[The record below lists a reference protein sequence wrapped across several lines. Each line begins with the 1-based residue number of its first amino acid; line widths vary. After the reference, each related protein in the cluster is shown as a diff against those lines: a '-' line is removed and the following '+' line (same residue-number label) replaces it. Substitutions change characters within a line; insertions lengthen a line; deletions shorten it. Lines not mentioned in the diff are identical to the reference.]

1 VKGIGQNVEDSAIVR
16 AVITVAKSLG
26 LSVTAEGIE
35 SADQLEQLRSL
46 GCDHGQGYY
55 FAKPMP
61 SDRVPALLLTTAPWA
76 GQRASPVLV
85 NGKPTFNGH

>member
-1 VKGIGQNVEDSAIVR
+1 VR

-35 SADQLEQLRSL
+35 SAEQLEHLRGL

-61 SDRVPALLLTTAPWA
+61 SDRVPAMLVTTAPWGA
-76 GQRASPVLV
+76 GRAPSPSL
-85 NGKPTFNGH
+85 NGH

>member
-1 VKGIGQNVEDSAIVR
+1 MGVG
-16 AVITVAKSLG
+16 LG

-55 FAKPMP
+55 FARPV
-61 SDRVPALLLTTAPWA
+61 SGDRVPELL
-76 GQRASPVLV
+76 ASLGADER
-85 NGKPTFNGH
+85 NGSPSWLG